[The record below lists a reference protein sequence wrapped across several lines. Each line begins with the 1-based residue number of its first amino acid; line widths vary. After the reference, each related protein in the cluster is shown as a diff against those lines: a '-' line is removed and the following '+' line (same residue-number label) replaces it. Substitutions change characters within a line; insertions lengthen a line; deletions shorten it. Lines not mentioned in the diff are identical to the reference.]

1 MSRGKPLRRK
11 SHAKASEEGE
21 YSRRSPFNTRG
32 LGRRPRKHIRRMTN
46 FGVHEG
52 CLMRQR
58 HRADVGWLG
67 RVARNAQDERTG
79 PAFEVIEAAVVE
91 PAGENIHAVCI
102 NKRGMQEP

>member
-1 MSRGKPLRRK
+1 
-11 SHAKASEEGE
+11 
-21 YSRRSPFNTRG
+21 
-32 LGRRPRKHIRRMTN
+32 
-46 FGVHEG
+46 
-52 CLMRQR
+52 MRQR
-58 HRADVGWLG
+58 HRADVGWLR